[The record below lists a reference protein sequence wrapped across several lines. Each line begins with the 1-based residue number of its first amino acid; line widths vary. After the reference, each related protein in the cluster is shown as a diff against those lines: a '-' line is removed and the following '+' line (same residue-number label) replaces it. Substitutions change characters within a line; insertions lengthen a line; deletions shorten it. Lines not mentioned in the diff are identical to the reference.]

1 MLSIASVSGAR
12 NLKYFCLLRGGNV
25 VFLFWLKVFSKVSC
39 KFRMAAVGFDASS
52 ADSCVDV
59 WKNVG
64 VETIVIDQG
73 SRKTPTCV
81 VFTNIERLIG
91 KARKNRQREIR
102 RVPWSKQSSSSNASL
117 PTQRSG

>member
-1 MLSIASVSGAR
+1 
-12 NLKYFCLLRGGNV
+12 
-25 VFLFWLKVFSKVSC
+25 
-39 KFRMAAVGFDASS
+39 MAAVGFDASS
-52 ADSCVDV
+52 VDSCVDV

-91 KARKNRQREIR
+91 KARKKKQTARNPESTVVEAKQLIERKFADPEIR
-102 RVPWSKQSSSSNASL
+102 LTARCDP
-117 PTQRSG
+117 

>member
-1 MLSIASVSGAR
+1 
-12 NLKYFCLLRGGNV
+12 
-25 VFLFWLKVFSKVSC
+25 
-39 KFRMAAVGFDASS
+39 MAAVGFDASS

-91 KARKNRQREIR
+91 KARK
-102 RVPWSKQSSSSNASL
+102 KQTARNPESTVVEAKQQAHR
-117 PTQRSG
+117 TQVCRPRDQADSTV